1 MSARWIALS
10 VGALT
15 LLSATLAGAEPIM
28 KPRKYHGPIPQSMV
42 WLRAGM
48 FGGASNEEMN
58 TYLDGRVQPPFTS
71 TSEDFGTALAVEAGY
86 AHKPHPQFAVRL
98 NASLSFLS
106 SPGSGNGVAQ
116 VPGVPDTIPLPI
128 VDFTREFESKLIVL
142 EASGI
147 YFFSDAA
154 VQEFQTYIG
163 GGFSFGIPYESF
175 TETQV
180 DAETGELYYS
190 NESSEWGFSPGVHAI
205 LGALYYIDNQFAIS
219 AEARVQQMKGRYEQL
234 QAVNE
239 TGDLENVNFEID
251 YAGFYLTVGI
261 LWGF

>member
-1 MSARWIALS
+1 MSARWIALAM
-10 VGALT
+10 GALT
-15 LLSATLAGAEPIM
+15 LFSATPVGAEPII

-58 TYLDGRVQPPFTS
+58 AYLDGRVQSPFTS
-71 TSEDFGTALAVEAGY
+71 TSEDFGTSLAVEAGY

-106 SPGSGNGVAQ
+106 SPGSGIKDVIDAG
-116 VPGVPDTIPLPI
+116 PDTVVV
-128 VDFTREFESKLIVL
+128 VDYDRDFKSKLIVL

-154 VQEFQTYIG
+154 VQEFQTYVG

-175 TETQV
+175 TETQTNF
-180 DAETGELYYS
+180 DTGEVFQTI
-190 NESSEWGFSPGVHAI
+190 ETSEWGFSPGVHAM
-205 LGALYYIDNQFAIS
+205 LGALYYVDNQFAITS
-219 AEARVQQMKGRYEQL
+219 EARVQRMKGRYEQL

-239 TGDLENVNFEID
+239 TGDLENINFDID
-251 YAGFYLTVGI
+251 YNGFYLTVGV